1 MKILVVIGT
10 RPEVIKT
17 VPLAVK
23 LREIEGFEV
32 AICSTGQHADIMDQA
47 LAVFGVKPDYNL
59 NVMSPNQSLSELSA
73 KILIGLQKLIIEFKP
88 DLMVSQGDTA
98 TSFTTCLAAFY
109 EKIKVIHIE
118 AGLRTGDIYSPFP
131 EEMSRRVTAMISNI
145 NFAPTTRAEQ
155 NLLNENIPEENIVL
169 CGNTGVDAL
178 FFIKDRI
185 KQDPSLEKEVLQ
197 KFPFLQ
203 KDKKLVIVTA
213 HRRENHGEG
222 IDNIC
227 KAIKTLVATENIQVL
242 FPIHHNPN
250 SKKHIED
257 ELGNIPNVF
266 LVGQIDYLSFV
277 YLLDN
282 SYLIITDSGGI
293 QEEAP
298 YLGKPVLVTRF
309 STERQEAVEIGSSIL
324 VGPVH
329 DAIVNEAKNLLNN
342 PEYYESKCLT
352 NNPFGNGTAVDKI
365 IEEIQKMN
373 LKTTKENSVNTS
385 FPTPD
390 LVG

>member
-17 VPLAVK
+17 IPLAVK
-23 LREIEGFEV
+23 LREIKGFEV
-32 AICSTGQHADIMDQA
+32 AICSTGQHAEIMDQA

-73 KILIGLQKLIIEFKP
+73 KILIGLQKLIVEFKP

-109 EKIKVIHIE
+109 EKVKVIHIE

-145 NFAPTTRAEQ
+145 NFAPTTRAQQ
-155 NLLNENIPEENIVL
+155 NLLNENIPKENIVL

-178 FFIKDRI
+178 FFIKERMQ
-185 KQDPSLEKEVLQ
+185 QDPSLKKEVMQ
-197 KFPFLQ
+197 KFSFLQ
-203 KDKKLVIVTA
+203 EDKKLVIVTA

-222 IDNIC
+222 IENIC

-250 SKKHIED
+250 SKKHIEQ
-257 ELGNIPNVF
+257 ELEGIPNVF

-282 SYLIITDSGGI
+282 SHLIITDSGGI

-329 DAIVNEAKNLLNN
+329 DAIVSEAKKLLNDS
-342 PEYYESKCLT
+342 EYYESKCLV
-352 NNPFGNGTAVDKI
+352 NNPFGNGTAVEKI
-365 IEEIQKMN
+365 IEEIQKMDI
-373 LKTTKENSVNTS
+373 KTAKDIPLNTAFSV
-385 FPTPD
+385 P
-390 LVG
+390 LA

>member
-1 MKILVVIGT
+1 MRILVVIGT

-17 VPLAVK
+17 IPLAVK
-23 LREIEGFEV
+23 LREIKGFEV
-32 AICSTGQHADIMDQA
+32 ALCTTGQHAEIMDQA

-73 KILIGLQKLIIEFKP
+73 KILIGLQRLIVEFKP

-109 EKIKVIHIE
+109 EKVKVIHIE

-145 NFAPTTRAEQ
+145 NFAPTERARK
-155 NLLNENIPEENIVL
+155 NLLNERIPEENIVL

-178 FFIKDRI
+178 FFIKERI
-185 KQDPSLEKEVLQ
+185 AQDPSLKEEVLQ

-203 KDKKLVIVTA
+203 EDKKLVIVTA

-222 IDNIC
+222 IENIC
-227 KAIKTLVATENIQVL
+227 NAIKTLVATENIQIL

-250 SKKHIED
+250 SKKHIEE
-257 ELGNIPNVF
+257 ELEGIPNVF

-277 YLLDN
+277 YLLDH

-309 STERQEAVEIGSSIL
+309 STERQEAVDIGSSIL

-329 DAIVNEAKNLLNN
+329 DAIVTEAKKLLND
-342 PEYYESKCLT
+342 PHYYKSKCLV
-352 NNPFGNGTAVDKI
+352 NNPFGNGTAVEKI
-365 IEEIQKMN
+365 IEEIQKMDI
-373 LKTTKENSVNTS
+373 KTAKETS
-385 FPTPD
+385 STTAFSLPLT
-390 LVG
+390 